1 MNWDM
6 ISAVAELAGAIA
18 VVVTL
23 YYLALQI
30 RESSKES
37 RRNRWNE
44 LHNEISRVADSW
56 GENDGLSDI
65 VYRGFT
71 EYDSLRPQEAFR
83 FYSSL
88 FRLFRSFETLFQ
100 YSREGSV
107 HQWGAEGFEKTMT
120 DILGFS
126 GTKIY
131 WTNRRHW
138 YSPEFQEEVDRLM
151 RDARPVMQ
159 EAYEDKV

>member
-6 ISAVAELAGAIA
+6 VSAIAEFAGAIA

-23 YYLALQI
+23 FYLAFQI

-37 RRNRWNE
+37 RRSRWNE

-56 GENDGLSDI
+56 GENAGLSEI
-65 VYRGFT
+65 VFRGFT
-71 EYDSLRPQEAFR
+71 DYDSLEPQERFR

-120 DILGFS
+120 DILGFPGS
-126 GTKIY
+126 KVY
-131 WTNRRHW
+131 WKNRRHW
-138 YSPEFQEEVDRLM
+138 YSVEFQEEVDRLV
-151 RDARPVMQ
+151 RDAHSVMQ
-159 EAYEDKV
+159 EAYES